1 MKLFLDANVLF
12 SESLSAS
19 GTAQALLVAAK
30 AAGAVC
36 VCSERAFAEA
46 HRNLASKA
54 PQSLPN
60 LELISVLVSRVP
72 EPHVSQIDAARGAGV
87 VEKDAPV
94 LGAALAFGADWFV
107 TGDLRHFGHLFGHQ
121 VEGVLVLP
129 LRAAV
134 DRLTARRAP
143 RMPRGPAK

>member
-1 MKLFLDANVLF
+1 LKLFLDANVLF
-12 SESLSAS
+12 SASLSAS

-30 AAGAVC
+30 AARAEC

-46 HRNLASKA
+46 HRNLASKT

-60 LELISVLVSRVP
+60 LELISVPVSRVP
-72 EPHVSQIDAARGAGV
+72 EPHAAQIAAARAAGG
-87 VEKDAPV
+87 VEEDAPV
-94 LGAALAFGADWFV
+94 LGAALACGADGFV

-121 VEGVLVLP
+121 VEAVLVLP

-134 DRLTARRAP
+134 DRLAAGSSP
-143 RMPRGPAK
+143 RTCRGQAK